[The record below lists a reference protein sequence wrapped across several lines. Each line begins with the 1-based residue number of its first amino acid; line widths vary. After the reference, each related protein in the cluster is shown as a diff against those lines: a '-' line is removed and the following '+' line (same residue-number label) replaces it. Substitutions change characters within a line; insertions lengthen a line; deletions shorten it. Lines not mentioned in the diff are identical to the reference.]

1 MTNVSY
7 TILKR
12 RQTVHIKAYALLCL
26 VIVVCMGFFSY
37 QKWQEYSLS
46 KEAISK
52 NKELIV
58 ALRNKVSDEKSV
70 YESEKDGFNN
80 LNKEIEEKLK
90 YILPA
95 SDNYT
100 DLTRQIDSYEEELSR
115 KNNPFEIANIDYQSI
130 VETEN
135 YSILPFRMN
144 IKSSGDNFTKF
155 LHLIENSGS
164 LKDQVRVMDIQS
176 IRLNFSDSEN
186 EGQTSESID
195 FTVQINAYF
204 QK

>member
-7 TILKR
+7 IILKR
-12 RQTVHIKAYALLCL
+12 RQQMHIKAYALLCL
-26 VIVVCMGFFSY
+26 IIIVCIGFFSY
-37 QKWQEYSLS
+37 QKWMEYSIS
-46 KEAISK
+46 TQAVSK

-58 ALRNKVSDEKSV
+58 ALRNKASDEKSV
-70 YESEKDGFNN
+70 YESEKNGFNN

-90 YILPA
+90 YILP
-95 SDNYT
+95 SEDNYT
-100 DLTRQIDSYEEELSR
+100 ELTRQIDAFEEELSR
-115 KNNPFEIANIDYQSI
+115 KNNPFEVSNIDYQSI
-130 VETEN
+130 IETEN

-144 IKSSGDNFTKF
+144 IKSSDENFTKF

-164 LKDQVRVMDIQS
+164 LDDQIRLMDIQS
-176 IRLNFSDSEN
+176 IRLNFSETDE
-186 EGQTSESID
+186 ESTEVETID